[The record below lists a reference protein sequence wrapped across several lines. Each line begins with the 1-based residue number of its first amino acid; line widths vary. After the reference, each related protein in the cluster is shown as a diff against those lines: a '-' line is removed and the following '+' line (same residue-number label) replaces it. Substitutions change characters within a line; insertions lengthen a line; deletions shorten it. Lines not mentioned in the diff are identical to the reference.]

1 MISLRIYRTKHKLT
15 NEPNSDIIQD
25 VEKVRAFAQE
35 AAFADFDPGFERA
48 DVRKFSAYAKR
59 LLKIL

>member
-1 MISLRIYRTKHKLT
+1 LT